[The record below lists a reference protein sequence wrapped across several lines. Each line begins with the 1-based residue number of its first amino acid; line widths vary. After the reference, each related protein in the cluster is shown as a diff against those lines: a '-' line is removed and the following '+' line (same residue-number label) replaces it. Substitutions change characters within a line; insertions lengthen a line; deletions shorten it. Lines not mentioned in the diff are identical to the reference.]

1 MHTCARIPFPSTQG
15 PSCNPSQHACS
26 CMTSTTGAARPCT
39 PAFLCVPPALLTM
52 PVLPVLRVFAA
63 AWPQPWEV
71 T

>member
-1 MHTCARIPFPSTQG
+1 
-15 PSCNPSQHACS
+15 
-26 CMTSTTGAARPCT
+26 MTSTTGAARPCT